1 MSKKFNHISSN
12 IHRLVYK
19 WFYFIYKLSYG
30 LGIVGYIIMMLTFV
44 GFNLVFN
51 QPPTV
56 WMDIGLMFL
65 YYGVYYG
72 VLGRDIAEICADK
85 MAANIG
91 VRLFLIALLFTPKY
105 LTIFLISAVLHSTRN
120 ANTKPGPKR
129 MRCMW
134 QRFIS

>member
-1 MSKKFNHISSN
+1 
-12 IHRLVYK
+12 
-19 WFYFIYKLSYG
+19 
-30 LGIVGYIIMMLTFV
+30 MMLTFV

-91 VRLFLIALLFTPKY
+91 VRFALHKLLIHTKKSHYIP
-105 LTIFLISAVLHSTRN
+105 LTFSVLHSTRN
-120 ANTKPGPKR
+120 ADKKPGSKCV
-129 MRCMW
+129 RCMW
-134 QRFIS
+134 Q